1 MSLQS
6 IGQVSI
12 SVRDLDAA
20 VDFYGGKLGLHR
32 VGRFP
37 PGMAFFEDPNGN
49 TLAIMDERREMSS

>member
-20 VDFYGGKLGLHR
+20 VDFYGGKLGLYM

-37 PGMAFFEDPNGN
+37 PGLPFFDCDGN
-49 TLAIMDERREMSS
+49 TLAIMNERREMSP